1 MRRYLDA
8 EVHPLSQGWSLLRT
22 PAGAF
27 RAPDQLPA
35 SGLVAAAVPGTA
47 AAALHAAGTFD
58 PANPEPLQDSDIW
71 YRCQLSEPAGPAV
84 LRFEGLATMA
94 EVFLNGAMILASESM
109 FESHDVAVSLTG
121 HDELAIR
128 FAALTEALAAKGPR
142 AKWRPRLFD
151 TQGLRLVR
159 TTVLGHMPG
168 WCPSIQAVGPYRPI
182 SVIRPGQVSLDE
194 VRISADLTEDGIGL
208 LAVAAVGIPAGSQ
221 LRCAGVQTSIDVDG
235 DRAVASLTVPAVRP
249 WWPATHGTP
258 SLYDIDLILPDGTS
272 HRLART
278 GFRHLEVTDP
288 DDFGLELN
296 GVPIFC
302 RGAVWTSAD
311 LLGLGGD
318 RETYSPLLEQ
328 LAGAGANMVRIPGIA
343 TYEAPAFFDLCDEL
357 GLLVFQDF
365 MFANFDYPT
374 DEAFTAHVRTE
385 VTQFLEARQGSPCLA
400 VTCAGSEI
408 AQQAAMLGLPQPFWY
423 STTATDL
430 LPSLVAEY
438 RPDVAYVPGSPSG
451 GPLPFSVDVGVGHY
465 YGVGAY
471 ERPLEDARR
480 ARVRFTSECL
490 AFANAPQSAALPADL
505 TTRPADDPA
514 WSVGVPQ
521 DPGTDW
527 DFADTRDHY
536 LQRLYHQDP
545 AALRAEDPSTY
556 LRLSQAVT
564 GEVAG
569 ETFAQWRGVDSET
582 HGALVF
588 TLADL
593 GPGFGWGITDACGQP
608 KPIFHA
614 LARAWQPVT
623 VVMTD
628 EGVNGLRLHV
638 INETARTISAVLEV
652 YGVRDGTVVV
662 SRAERE
668 LALSPRSTIAIAAT
682 DLLGGFFDY
691 NYAYRFGPAEHEVVV
706 ARLREADTVLSES
719 FSFPLGRAAAM
730 SEHPLT
736 ADLHKDTDGWL
747 VEVSTDGFAPS
758 VHVQA
763 EGFVADD
770 DWFHLTAEHPRQVR
784 LRPLAGFT
792 EQRPH
797 GFVASATG
805 ARTGY

>member
-27 RAPDQLPA
+27 TAPEHLPTT
-35 SGLVAAAVPGTA
+35 GLVAAAVPGTA
-47 AAALHAAGTFD
+47 AAALSAAGAFD
-58 PANPEPLQDSDIW
+58 PARPEPLQDSDLW
-71 YRCQLSEPAGPAV
+71 YRCRFAEPAGPAV
-84 LRFEGLATMA
+84 LRFEGLATVA
-94 EVFLNGAMILASESM
+94 EIFLNGALILTSESM
-109 FESHDVAVSLTG
+109 FESHDVAVTLTG
-121 HDELAIR
+121 DDELTIR

-151 TQGLRLVR
+151 TQGLRLLR

-194 VRISADLTEDGIGL
+194 VRISTDLTEDGIGL
-208 LAVAAVGIPAGSQ
+208 LAVAATGIPAGSQ
-221 LRCAGVQTSIDVDG
+221 IRCAGVQTSVSFDG

-318 RETYSPLLEQ
+318 RETYAPLLEH
-328 LAGAGANMVRIPGIA
+328 LAAAGANMVRIPGIA

-365 MFANFDYPT
+365 MFANFDYPA
-374 DEAFTAHVRTE
+374 DEAFIEHVRTE
-385 VTQFLEARQGSPCLA
+385 VTQFLDARQGCPSLA
-400 VTCAGSEI
+400 VACAGSEI

-423 STTATDL
+423 SATATEL
-430 LPSLVAEY
+430 LPGLVAEY

-505 TTRPADDPA
+505 TTKAADDPA
-514 WSVGVPQ
+514 WNAGVPQ

-536 LQRLYHQDP
+536 LQLLYHQDP
-545 AALRAEDPSTY
+545 AQLRAQHPATY
-556 LRLSQAVT
+556 LALSQAVT

-569 ETFAQWRGVDSET
+569 ETFAQWRATDSET
-582 HGALVF
+582 RGALVF

-593 GPGFGWGITDACGQP
+593 SPGFGWGITDVSGQP

-628 EGVNGLRLHV
+628 EGVNGLRLHA
-638 INETARTISAVLEV
+638 INETARAITAVLEV

-668 LALSPRSTIAIAAT
+668 LVLTPRSTTAIAAT

-691 NYAYRFGPAEHEVVV
+691 NYAYRFGPAEHQVVV
-706 ARLREADTVLSES
+706 ARLRDADTVLSET

-730 SEHPLT
+730 GPHQLA
-736 ADLHKDTDGWL
+736 ADLRHDAEGWL
-747 VEVSTDGFAPS
+747 VEVSTDGFAQS
-758 VHVQA
+758 IQVQA

-770 DWFHLTAEHPRQVR
+770 GWFHLTAEQPRQVR
-784 LRPLAGFT
+784 LRPLAGFE

-797 GFVASATG
+797 GLVTSASG
-805 ARTGY
+805 ARAGY